1 VRYGGLPELLSC
13 FRRSKIQERR
23 HIWILKKDVVENASV
38 VVAVTAVAVAA
49 HQVQRVASNNT
60 LFVDHQQKTAGK
72 ITIHGLKPMVC
83 ER

>member
-13 FRRSKIQERR
+13 FCRSKIQERR
-23 HIWILKKDVVENASV
+23 LIWILKKDVGDTNA
-38 VVAVTAVAVAA
+38 VVAVAV
-49 HQVQRVASNNT
+49 HQRVSNT

-72 ITIHGLKPMVC
+72 ITIHGLKPAVC